1 MDTYMTAEKILYYA
15 GGKSN
20 IESSMVCMT
29 RLRLHVCDPNL
40 VDRDSLNA
48 IPYVLGVNLQG
59 QDIIDVVFGPGVIDD
74 LYRDFVMVCQ
84 SEDPTHTFDPADC
97 KDTARH
103 NTLMQISPSRLRSY
117 KAQAEA
123 RRLSSQSQATRERI
137 LQPQDD
143 IQDLCDLL
151 EAVDGLGEAGDKAGL
166 QHFIHPEPQESE
178 PVEDQ
183 DKEMEDE
190 REAQLVPEGP
200 RLLVINGPNINM
212 LGLREPSIY
221 GDYSYAQLVKL
232 CLDTAE
238 DSGFVDCRCF
248 QSNHEGDLVD
258 EIQAAWKAYDAIVIN
273 PAAYTH
279 TSIAILDALK
289 VVRIPTIEVHL
300 SDIDARED
308 FRHRSYITEC
318 ALETIKGLS
327 IQGYALA
334 IEHIAYYLKNGHLP
348 S

>member
-20 IESSMVCMT
+20 IESSTVCMT
-29 RLRLHVCDPNL
+29 RLRLYVSNPQL

-48 IPYVLGVNLQG
+48 IPYVLGVNIQS

-74 LYRDFVMVCQ
+74 LYRDFVKACQ
-84 SEDPTHTFDPADC
+84 SDGPAHSFDPVDR

-123 RRLSSQSQATRERI
+123 RRISSQSQAARERI

-151 EAVDGLGEAGDKAGL
+151 EAMDGNGDKASL
-166 QHFIHPEPQESE
+166 QHFIHPQPQESE
-178 PVEDQ
+178 PAEDQ
-183 DKEMEDE
+183 LAEMEDSHEE
-190 REAQLVPEGP
+190 RPAPAGP

-221 GDYSYAQLVKL
+221 GEYSYAQLVKL

-238 DSGFVDCRCF
+238 ESGFVDCRCF

-289 VVRIPTIEVHL
+289 AVRIPTIEVHL

-308 FRHRSYITEC
+308 FRRRSYITEC

-334 IEHIAYYLKNGHLP
+334 IEHIAFYLKNGHLP